1 MGKIVSEHVSE
12 SGSDGS
18 ATNSDGC
25 EQGILELDPTK
36 RYMRYAD
43 PLGKGAYKKVWKAF
57 DQIDGIEV
65 AWNRVSIDRM
75 LQSPEN
81 LSRLYSEVHFL
92 KTLRH
97 ENILKYYN
105 SWVDDEK
112 RTVNIITELFTS
124 GTLREYRKKHNC
136 VDLKAIKNWARQIL
150 RGLEYLHSHETPI
163 IHRDLKCDNIF
174 INGNNG
180 EVKIG
185 DLGLA
190 TMMLQEKARSVL
202 GTPEFMA
209 PELYEEEY
217 NELVDIY
224 SFGMCMLEMVTLD
237 YPYSECHNAAQIYKR
252 VTSGVKPAALEKITN
267 LQVRQFIEQ
276 CLVPASERKSAKELL
291 RDPFL
296 HCNNSHEMKPNK
308 VPTPLLPPK
317 SLSGISAE
325 EILLDLEAE
334 CKSEP
339 ISEDVEANNIEVKQ
353 PYLEL
358 IRINEGNEFFL
369 QGVREDEN
377 TIQFHLD
384 ISGSYGPPK
393 TVDFMFYLDSDTS
406 LRVADEMV
414 EQLELPDYDVLFISE
429 FIDYHIM
436 CLVPDW
442 RPLTDEFS
450 SVDNGS
456 TVENG
461 STLENEIAFETELM
475 GSMKIDLLSLE
486 NRSDNLSNRLS
497 SNSALVDDD
506 ITRPKEACEEAKSNS
521 GSSSTLVQ
529 LLETCEETKFDSG
542 SSSSSMNLLGSS
554 EEPKT
559 NSCASQTVETSNDAK
574 DEPGFLLLS
583 TEPVRT
589 FAADVD
595 STAIECNCE
604 KGESSVIPNGCHVV
618 EAIGKKLLN
627 GCTLQLDEDDD
638 DSLQSEVDDIK
649 EHYRH
654 LFEELTR
661 MRDVAI
667 ENARKRW
674 ARKIG
679 KRPA

>member
-1 MGKIVSEHVSE
+1 MGKNGSGHASE
-12 SGSDGS
+12 SGSDIS
-18 ATNSDGC
+18 ASNSEGC

-36 RYMRYAD
+36 RYMRYDD

-296 HCNNSHEMKPNK
+296 HCNNLHEMKPNK
-308 VPTPLLPPK
+308 FLTPLPPPK

-334 CKSEP
+334 CRSDP
-339 ISEDVEANNIEVKQ
+339 IFEYFEANNAMVKH

-358 IRINEGNEFFL
+358 IRINDGNEFLL
-369 QGVREDEN
+369 QGGREDEN

-384 ISGSYGPPK
+384 IRGSYGPPK

-456 TVENG
+456 TVENN
-461 STLENEIAFETELM
+461 STLENEIAFETQLI
-475 GSMKIDLLSLE
+475 GSMKIDLSGE
-486 NRSDNLSNRLS
+486 NRSNNLSDRLS
-497 SNSALVDDD
+497 SISPLVVDDS
-506 ITRPKEACEEAKSNS
+506 THPREACEEAKSNS
-521 GSSSTLVQ
+521 DSSSTLVQ
-529 LLETCEETKFDSG
+529 LFGTSEETKFDSG
-542 SSSSSMNLLGSS
+542 SSSSLMNLLGTSNGLS
-554 EEPKT
+554 T
-559 NSCASQTVETSNDAK
+559 SMQFVETGNAK
-574 DEPGFLLLS
+574 DEPGVLLS

-589 FAADVD
+589 FAVDVD
-595 STAIECNCE
+595 CTVTECNCE
-604 KGESSVIPNGCHVV
+604 KGESSAIPNGCHVV
-618 EAIGKKLLN
+618 ETIGKKLLN
-627 GCTLQLDEDDD
+627 GCSLPLDEDDD

-649 EHYRH
+649 EYYRH
-654 LFEELTR
+654 LFDELTR
-661 MRDVAI
+661 MREAAI
-667 ENARKRW
+667 EKARKRW
-674 ARKIG
+674 ECKIG